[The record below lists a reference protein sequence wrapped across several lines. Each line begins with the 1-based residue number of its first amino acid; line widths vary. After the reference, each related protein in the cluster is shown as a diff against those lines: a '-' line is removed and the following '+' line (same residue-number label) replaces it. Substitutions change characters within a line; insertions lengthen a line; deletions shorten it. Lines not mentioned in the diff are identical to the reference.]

1 MIDLLIYE
9 NRYQILGTSIMTW
22 RYNYWMLFYLWVLDT
37 YYPGTQEWRNK
48 SLSGFPGTIAYTLS
62 VHLSWN
68 FKSSIVICLPVFL
81 KSFIFST
88 SSTGQV
94 PIRLCI
100 MHLWVKEIQNLTMR
114 LVKDFSLPEL
124 KAQMNFSDQFVRCRF
139 SLPEPK
145 AQVSFSDQFVRCRF
159 RRRRYCF
166 RELFTFSSSSSKS
179 IQNNHSCVQNTSL
192 FK

>member
-1 MIDLLIYE
+1 MFVLLVLWDRLNERSIITRMIDLLIYE

-139 SLPEPK
+139 
-145 AQVSFSDQFVRCRF
+145 

-166 RELFTFSSSSSKS
+166 RELFTFSSSSSKFG
-179 IQNNHSCVQNTSL
+179 NNHSCVQNTSL
-192 FK
+192 F